1 VVALVVDGHVWADGH
16 GADVNGAGTNWAG
29 INGAGTNGAGTRPR
43 PYEVQYDGMRIYD
56 EQNSAY

>member
-1 VVALVVDGHVWADGH
+1 VVALVVDGHVWAEGH
-16 GADVNGAGTNWAG
+16 GAGTNWAG
-29 INGAGTNGAGTRPR
+29 MNWAGMNWAGTRPR